1 MTPTLAS
8 APLTVDIIEEAIA
21 NLPIQG
27 RIILRLLLLQ
37 YLDVTQDE
45 ILFMVADRPDPRCVS
60 GKKPVTTMTQ
70 ESIMA
75 MVDHSRDNFTKL
87 LMEVAKAGAE
97 GAVLAA
103 EGEVIRVPAATV
115 VSHGPGWATVEDVG
129 PLLPADAATN
139 TPASAAKRNATSG

>member
-8 APLTVDIIEEAIA
+8 SPLTVDIIEEAIA

-75 MVDHSRDNFTKL
+75 MVDRRNEYRRRARLRRERTWL
-87 LMEVAKAGAE
+87 QCVALEHLIKTATAF
-97 GAVLAA
+97 AA
-103 EGEVIRVPAATV
+103 R
-115 VSHGPGWATVEDVG
+115 
-129 PLLPADAATN
+129 
-139 TPASAAKRNATSG
+139 